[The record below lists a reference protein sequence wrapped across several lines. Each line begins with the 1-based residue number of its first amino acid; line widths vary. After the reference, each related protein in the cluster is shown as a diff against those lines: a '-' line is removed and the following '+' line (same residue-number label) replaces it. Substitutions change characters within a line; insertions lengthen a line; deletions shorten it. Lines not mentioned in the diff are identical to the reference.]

1 MIDYRYSNLSLAL
14 RDKGSPLRQLLASN
28 YPNTRAVQAEYR
40 AAEPTILVEGGD
52 ANPGTLG
59 AAFDLAMRFELNPL
73 YDADLARAAFRGN
86 LQMVNEIDA
95 VIVAAQVA
103 SGIGD
108 HGTVHRASWA
118 LALLTE
124 VYRVGP
130 MPGSPLLELRAS
142 GSFTAQKLLD
152 LAPAD
157 AVRQLDS
164 LAEIA
169 RTAVLPQL
177 EGPLHLGPTFDGSAL
192 CAADADVIANGF
204 LLDFKTSLGA
214 KVARPGGRSDRLDL
228 TDLYQ
233 LVSYAL
239 FDYSD
244 TYRIR
249 RVGIYS
255 ARFGHLV
262 SWDLLDLL
270 ETLAGTTVSV
280 EEARQEVW
288 AALGGTN
295 S

>member
-1 MIDYRYSNLSLAL
+1 MNKYRYSNLTHAL
-14 RDKGSPLRQLLASN
+14 NDKQSPLRQLLETS
-28 YPNTRAVQAEYR
+28 YPNTRATQAAYR
-40 AAEPTILVEGGD
+40 AAEPTLLVEGGV
-52 ANPGTLG
+52 ANPGTVG
-59 AAFDLAMRFELNPL
+59 AAFDYAMRFELEPL
-73 YDADLARAAFRGN
+73 YDADLARAAFRSHPAT
-86 LQMVNEIDA
+86 VNEIDA

-103 SGIGD
+103 SSIGD
-108 HGTVHRASWA
+108 RTTVYRAAWA

-130 MPGSPLLELRAS
+130 MPGSPLLDLKAT
-142 GSFTAQKLLD
+142 GGFTAQNLLA

-157 AVRQLDS
+157 AVRQLGS

-169 RTAVLPQL
+169 RTSVIPKL
-177 EGPLHLGPTFDGSAL
+177 ERPLYLGPTFDGSTL

-228 TDLYQ
+228 KDLYQ

-239 FDYSD
+239 FDRSD

-262 SWDLLDLL
+262 SWDLADLL
-270 ETLAGTTVSV
+270 EALAGTTVSV
-280 EEARQEVW
+280 AEARHEVW
-288 AALGGTN
+288 AALGG